1 MSMRYSPNDGA
12 GSKIVLIKLLMIYGP
27 VSGYFLFP
35 ELQYWNRLWLLEK
48 YGNSVCYELDRRV
61 VQCILLLKGCPMCFD
76 IGGLSNEL
84 DRRVVQ
90 HLSSELIG
98 GLSNGMIYKT
108 KIFCFENNFHTW
120 HCMCT

>member
-1 MSMRYSPNDGA
+1 
-12 GSKIVLIKLLMIYGP
+12 
-27 VSGYFLFP
+27 
-35 ELQYWNRLWLLEK
+35 
-48 YGNSVCYELDRRV
+48 
-61 VQCILLLKGCPMCFD
+61 MCFD
-76 IGGLSNEL
+76 IGGLFNEL

-90 HLSSELIG
+90 HLSSELIR

>member
-1 MSMRYSPNDGA
+1 
-12 GSKIVLIKLLMIYGP
+12 
-27 VSGYFLFP
+27 
-35 ELQYWNRLWLLEK
+35 
-48 YGNSVCYELDRRV
+48 
-61 VQCILLLKGCPMCFD
+61 MCFD

-90 HLSSELIG
+90 SLSNELIG

-120 HCMCT
+120 HYMCI